1 MKELLKKMS
10 RCQPKIVFKCSEN
23 NIQIGSVTLTKFSVP
38 FI

>member
-1 MKELLKKMS
+1 MKELLKRMPG
-10 RCQPKIVFKCSEN
+10 CQPKIIFKCSRN